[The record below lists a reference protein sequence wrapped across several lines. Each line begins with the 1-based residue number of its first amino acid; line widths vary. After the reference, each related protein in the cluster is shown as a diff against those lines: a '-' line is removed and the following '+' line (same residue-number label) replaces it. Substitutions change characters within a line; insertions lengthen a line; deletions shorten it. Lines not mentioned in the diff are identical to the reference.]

1 MVSRKCTVVVKLSQS
16 AFTVSF
22 EPRRNSVLSVPSE
35 SRVSAPPDR
44 RLAGEAWSLP
54 LVSSGGRG
62 A

>member
-16 AFTVSF
+16 AFTVLDRGS
-22 EPRRNSVLSVPSE
+22 PQLSVRVRVA
-35 SRVSAPPDR
+35 RVSDPPDR